1 MAKVFGIHEIELR
14 PGVSAEEFERFFTE
28 AIAPLQLYQ
37 GWNAHLT
44 KADRG
49 ARAGK
54 YALIFEI
61 ESVEARNRYAPES
74 GAPSEEAQREQAR
87 YAGVVEQWGKLA
99 TVPGSDTVFTD
110 YVVVGK

>member
-14 PGVSAEEFERFFTE
+14 PGVTAEEFERFYTE
-28 AIAPLQLYQ
+28 ATAQLPPRQ
-37 GWNAHLT
+37 GWNFHLA

-54 YALIFEI
+54 YVLIIEI

-74 GAPSEEAQREQAR
+74 GAASEEAQRELADN
-87 YAGVVEQWGKLA
+87 AGVAEQWGKLA
-99 TVPGSDTVFTD
+99 TVPGSDAVFTD